1 MGWFERFKDWL
12 LGRRIPDETRAALEG
27 FDDARLA
34 LKELDRLATQNEM
47 EIERLNREIERLEKM
62 ETEQVEKLKEG
73 GVGERSK
80 RVILRTIQR
89 LRMQMDNLENR
100 ITIYEN
106 NVRLHLAL
114 IGRLQQMEAM
124 ELSGV
129 GEEEIDE
136 VLFDF
141 EAALEEYEE
150 KLQAARLIET
160 AKAPKETVSDE
171 EALKS
176 LEVEIMSETKEQDVE
191 RKVKEAEPSGRRKEE
206 EPEGESEAE

>member
-1 MGWFERFKDWL
+1 MGWFERFKDWIS
-12 LGRRIPDETRAALEG
+12 GKRIPDETKSVLEG

-62 ETEQVEKLKEG
+62 ETQQVEKLKEG
-73 GVGERSK
+73 SVGERSK
-80 RVILRTIQR
+80 RVVLRTIQR

-160 AKAPKETVSDE
+160 AKAPKETVSDDD
-171 EALKS
+171 ALKS
-176 LEVEIMSETKEQDVE
+176 LEVEIMSGTGRRDVQKKEKEQDVI
-191 RKVKEAEPSGRRKEE
+191 RRREE
-206 EPEGESEAE
+206 EREEGDSEAE